1 MTSQVIRV
9 QFVSEI
15 RKLKHGEL
23 LSEARETLC
32 LKPSVLWIWTRAGV
46 VIIDYQRVLNI
57 CGHTRLLQVNSDV
70 KM

>member
-23 LSEARETLC
+23 LSEARDTLC
-32 LKPSVLWIWTRAGV
+32 LKPLVLWIWTRAGV
-46 VIIDYQRVLNI
+46 VIIDYQRGLNI